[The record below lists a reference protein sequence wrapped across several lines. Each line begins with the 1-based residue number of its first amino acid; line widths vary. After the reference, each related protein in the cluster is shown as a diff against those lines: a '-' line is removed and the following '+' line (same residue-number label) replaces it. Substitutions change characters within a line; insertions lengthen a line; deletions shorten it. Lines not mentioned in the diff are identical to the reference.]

1 MTPRRIPSITLRH
14 GVTHRCL
21 DGHPWVYATEL
32 REPLDAPAGAVVE
45 VRDKAGRFVAR
56 GIFNPKSQIAVR
68 LFTRDEGEA
77 VDAALIRRRVA
88 EAAAYRARVLD
99 DPRYGRVIY
108 GESDGLSGLVCDRFG
123 DVLVVQILS
132 AAMESLREAVFA
144 ALDDEFKPAVIHER
158 SDVSV
163 RTREGLEPRVGT
175 IKGTLPE
182 VVELVEN
189 GLRFT
194 ATVATGQKTGWF
206 YDQRD
211 NRRLVKGLVEG
222 RDVLDCFTYLGG
234 FTVNAAACGARSVTA
249 VDSSAEA
256 LAAAARHAAMNGL
269 AERCAFV
276 DANAFDLLR
285 DYGDARRAFDT
296 VILDPPAFAKNK
308 QSIEGALRGYKDI
321 NLRGMR
327 LVKPGG
333 FLLTCSCSYHIDRN
347 EFLDMLVG
355 AARDARRQ
363 VRIVE
368 VRGAGRDHPVLLA
381 APETDYL
388 KAVLLQVV

>member
-1 MTPRRIPSITLRH
+1 MPPRLPSITLRH

-32 REPLDAPAGAVVE
+32 REPLDAPPGAIVD
-45 VRDKAGRFVAR
+45 VRDKAGRFVGR
-56 GIFNPKSQIAVR
+56 GLFNPKSQIIVR
-68 LFTRDEGEA
+68 LLTRDEAEPL
-77 VDAALIRRRVA
+77 DAALIRRRVR
-88 EAAAYRARVLD
+88 EAAAYRAQVLD
-99 DPRYGRVIY
+99 DPRHGRVIY
-108 GESDGLSGLVCDRFG
+108 SESDGLSGLVCDRFG

-132 AAMESLREAVFA
+132 VAMETMREAIIA
-144 ALDDEFKPAVIHER
+144 ALDDEFQPAVIHER

-163 RTREGLEPRVGT
+163 RAREGLEPRVGT

-194 ATVATGQKTGWF
+194 ATVASGQKTGWF

-222 RDVLDCFTYLGG
+222 AEVLDCFTYLGG
-234 FTVNAAACGARSVTA
+234 FTVNAAACGAKQVTA
-249 VDSSAEA
+249 VDSSADA

-276 DANAFDLLR
+276 EANAFDLLR
-285 DYGDARRAFDT
+285 DYSDARRSFDV

-308 QSIEGALRGYKDI
+308 ASIPAALRGYKDI
-321 NLRGMR
+321 NLRGLR
-327 LVKPGG
+327 LVRPGG
-333 FLLTCSCSYHIDRN
+333 FLLTCSCSYHIDRTA
-347 EFLDMLVG
+347 FLDMLVE
-355 AARDARRQ
+355 AARDARRA